1 MKYENLTLLEK
12 MLWYLPSKF
21 TKNPKSNIGKLFKIF
36 SEHYRLVE
44 KDFEKQLAWRD
55 INKAEGAVLDE
66 LGKMVGVYRGTW
78 DDAQYRVR
86 IKTGI
91 ARNISDGTINK
102 VIETLA
108 ATLRIDVSQITIDTE
123 WQNGIP
129 ATIRISSIPY
139 KALIESGVT
148 QQELIEITK
157 LIVAAGINVETL
169 QLDGTFQYSSQNGVV
184 EVDNTKGFSDPTGT
198 TGGYYGALLE
208 VKE

>member
-1 MKYENLTLLEK
+1 MKYEELSLLEK
-12 MLWYLPSKF
+12 MLWYLPSRF

-36 SEHYRLVE
+36 SEQYTLLE
-44 KDFEKQLAWRD
+44 KDFERQLAWRD

-66 LGKMVGVYRGTW
+66 LGKMVGVARGTW

-91 ARNISDGTINK
+91 ARNISNGTINK

-108 ATLRIDVSQITIDTE
+108 TTLQIDPTQITIDTE
-123 WQNGIP
+123 WQNGNP
-129 ATIRISSIPY
+129 ATVRISNIPY
-139 KALIESGVT
+139 AALVSSGVT
-148 QQELIEITK
+148 QQELIQITK
-157 LIVAAGINVETL
+157 LIVAAGINVETVS
-169 QLDGTFQYSSQNGVV
+169 LDGTFQYSSQPSTI
-184 EVDNTKGFSDPTGT
+184 EVDNTKGFSDATGT